1 MQAERKLLESELE
14 QQVKYLTETLK
25 AIMLIFD
32 REAVVVDPAQQA
44 LELVHE
50 WYKNAEEDRRSFQR
64 LIQEKDELHE
74 DNEGLVYK
82 IKMLVQERDKIQ
94 NLFSLSENANLAKLV
109 KNLEEERSE
118 LRNDFVIKIDSMSQE
133 MSMLQEKL

>member
-1 MQAERKLLESELE
+1 
-14 QQVKYLTETLK
+14 
-25 AIMLIFD
+25 
-32 REAVVVDPAQQA
+32 
-44 LELVHE
+44 
-50 WYKNAEEDRRSFQR
+50 
-64 LIQEKDELHE
+64 
-74 DNEGLVYK
+74 
-82 IKMLVQERDKIQ
+82 MLVQERDKIQ

>member
-1 MQAERKLLESELE
+1 M
-14 QQVKYLTETLK
+14 
-25 AIMLIFD
+25 
-32 REAVVVDPAQQA
+32 
-44 LELVHE
+44 HE

-94 NLFSLSENANLAKLV
+94 NLFSLSENGNLAKLV

-118 LRNDFVIKIDSMSQE
+118 QRNDFVIKIDSMSQE

>member
-1 MQAERKLLESELE
+1 M
-14 QQVKYLTETLK
+14 
-25 AIMLIFD
+25 
-32 REAVVVDPAQQA
+32 
-44 LELVHE
+44 HE